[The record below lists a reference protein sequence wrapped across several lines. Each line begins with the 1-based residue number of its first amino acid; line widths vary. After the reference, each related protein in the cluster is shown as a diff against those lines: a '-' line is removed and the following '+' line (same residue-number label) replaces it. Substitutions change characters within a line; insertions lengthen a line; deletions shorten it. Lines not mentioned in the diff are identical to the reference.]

1 MHTVFINESEIRC
14 KYQDISEVLSI
25 TRAHSLSFNIY
36 SICSKLSAL
45 LIPSALKNSLLFSS
59 YESMKEALDR
69 ILSNLS
75 INDGISLKK
84 GKRRT
89 PIPIPP
95 KIQIGIV
102 QEYVEKRFI
111 IKLQRYAKI
120 NVHVKANAVKTK
132 IEKLIALI

>member
-1 MHTVFINESEIRC
+1 
-14 KYQDISEVLSI
+14 
-25 TRAHSLSFNIY
+25 
-36 SICSKLSAL
+36 
-45 LIPSALKNSLLFSS
+45 
-59 YESMKEALDR
+59 MKEALDR